1 MGRLRVWRVLTDDRA
16 VSSTVSV
23 VLLIAIAVILASVIS
38 VFAFDALDRN
48 TEEAPQ
54 VIFEYEYDESADAL
68 TITHRTGDTLE
79 GFTINFRTKDGT
91 DLGDWSSEDEVEATE
106 SATLGPSSEATPSSV
121 TAAPIDPSDTVLV
134 VWEQPRENEDTAIL
148 GRWEGPDA

>member
-1 MGRLRVWRVLTDDRA
+1 MGRLRVWGVLTDGRA
-16 VSSTVSV
+16 VSSTVSI

-54 VIFEYEYDESADAL
+54 VIFEYDYDEPNTAL
-68 TITHRTGDTLE
+68 TITHQSGTTPE
-79 GFTINFRTKDGT
+79 GFTINFRKKDGK

-106 SATLGPSSEATPSSV
+106 SATLGPSPSPPSV
-121 TAAPIDPSDTVLV
+121 NAEPINPSDTVLI
-134 VWEQPRENEDTAIL
+134 VWEQPRENEDTAII